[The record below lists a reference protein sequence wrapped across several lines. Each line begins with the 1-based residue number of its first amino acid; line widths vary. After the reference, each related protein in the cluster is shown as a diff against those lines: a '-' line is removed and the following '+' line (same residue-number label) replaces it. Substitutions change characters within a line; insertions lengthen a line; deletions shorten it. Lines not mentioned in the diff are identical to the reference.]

1 MTPDR
6 RQVAARPSAA
16 AGARAEGLGSLA
28 DVLDRVLTMGV
39 VVDGAVT
46 VGVAGVDLLLL
57 DLRLLLAAV
66 DTVRSGDPFFSAPPG
81 DPPPA
86 APRPPAPPSPSAPE
100 PSAPDASAPGPNAGP
115 APFTAAML
123 PAGAGPAAE
132 DRQGLRNGLV
142 RLVLTLVNLLHEV
155 LERQAMRRMDNGT
168 LTPAEIEAVGLALQ
182 AQAIEIARLRQLFG
196 LDEADL
202 TLRLSATG

>member
-1 MTPDR
+1 
-6 RQVAARPSAA
+6 
-16 AGARAEGLGSLA
+16 
-28 DVLDRVLTMGV
+28 
-39 VVDGAVT
+39 
-46 VGVAGVDLLLL
+46 
-57 DLRLLLAAV
+57 
-66 DTVRSGDPFFSAPPG
+66 
-81 DPPPA
+81 
-86 APRPPAPPSPSAPE
+86 
-100 PSAPDASAPGPNAGP
+100 
-115 APFTAAML
+115 ML